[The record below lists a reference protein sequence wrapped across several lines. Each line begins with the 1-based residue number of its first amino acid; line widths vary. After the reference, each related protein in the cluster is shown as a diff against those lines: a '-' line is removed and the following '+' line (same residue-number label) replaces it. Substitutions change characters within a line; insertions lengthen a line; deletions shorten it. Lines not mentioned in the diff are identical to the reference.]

1 MSGRPVV
8 YDPSV
13 AMPKRLRVVD
23 PGETA
28 AKPRRLTVTQAA
40 AEGSHR
46 ELLVALRARVAAA
59 AAVQSPQCPPVALAA
74 LSRQLT
80 SISKE
85 LSVLDAR
92 VEDEIGEAAAVSDEV
107 WDGAV

>member
-1 MSGRPVV
+1 
-8 YDPSV
+8 
-13 AMPKRLRVVD
+13 MPKRLRVVD
-23 PGETA
+23 PGEVA
-28 AKPRRLTVTQAA
+28 EKPKKLTVTQAA

-46 ELLVALRARVAAA
+46 DLLASLRDRVA
-59 AAVQSPQCPPVALAA
+59 AAVQSPNCPPVALAA

-85 LSVLDAR
+85 LSVIDAR
-92 VEDEIGEAAAVSDEV
+92 VEDEIGEAAQTPDEA

>member
-1 MSGRPVV
+1 
-8 YDPSV
+8 
-13 AMPKRLRVVD
+13 MPKRLRVVD
-23 PGETA
+23 SGETA
-28 AKPRRLTVTQAA
+28 EKPPRKLTTVTQAA

-46 ELLVALRARVAAA
+46 DLLAALRARVAAA
-59 AAVQSPQCPPVALAA
+59 VQSPNCPPVALAA
-74 LSRQLT
+74 LSRQLQ

-92 VEDEIGEAAAVSDEV
+92 VDDEVAEAARMPDEA

>member
-1 MSGRPVV
+1 
-8 YDPSV
+8 
-13 AMPKRLRVVD
+13 MPKRLRVVE
-23 PGETA
+23 PSETA
-28 AKPRRLTVTQAA
+28 EKPRKLTVTQAA

-46 ELLVALRARVAAA
+46 DLLAALRARVAAA
-59 AAVQSPQCPPVALAA
+59 VQAPNCPPVALAA

-85 LSVLDAR
+85 LAMIDAG
-92 VEDEIGEAAAVSDEV
+92 VEDEISEAAAVPDEA